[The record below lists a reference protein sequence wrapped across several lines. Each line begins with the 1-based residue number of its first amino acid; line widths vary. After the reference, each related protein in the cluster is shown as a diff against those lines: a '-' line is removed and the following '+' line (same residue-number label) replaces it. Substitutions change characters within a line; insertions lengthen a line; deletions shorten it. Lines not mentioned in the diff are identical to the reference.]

1 MIRTLRALF
10 RIRRLLLIERIA
22 NEVAAEID
30 DYDQPI
36 NPFRGKT
43 REANGQDYHALF
55 GIAERLPR
63 KANGRQQFRPDLEAR
78 DYRDGKYHLPDD
90 MRAQVKR

>member
-1 MIRTLRALF
+1 MIRTLLALF
-10 RIRRLLLIERIA
+10 RIRQLMRIERIID
-22 NEVAAEID
+22 EVAAEID
-30 DYDQPI
+30 DYDRPI

-63 KANGRQQFRPDLEAR
+63 KANGKWKFREDLEPQV
-78 DYRDGKYHLPDD
+78 YRNGKWQPE
-90 MRAQVKR
+90 R